1 MDIELMQISIQ
12 FDHSQVLDQVNMSFI
27 EGKINC
33 LMGPSGKGK
42 TTILNII
49 MDLLKPDGG
58 EVLGVQG
65 KQIAVVFQEDRLIEH
80 WDAVKNVKL
89 VCDTLEEEHIR
100 QEFLK
105 VGVEDVKDKPVRDFS
120 GGMRRRVAIV
130 RAILA
135 KSDLLILDEPFRG
148 LDASLKGIVI
158 DYIKSNTVGK
168 TVIVVTHEL
177 EDVKLLEGKL
187 ITLE

>member
-1 MDIELMQISIQ
+1 MDIELKQISMQ
-12 FDHSQVLDQVNMSFI
+12 FDHRQVLDQVNMSFS
-27 EGKINC
+27 EGRINC

-49 MDLLKPDGG
+49 MDLLKPDNG
-58 EVLGVQG
+58 EVLGIQG
-65 KQIAVVFQEDRLIEH
+65 KRIAAVFQEDRLIEH
-80 WDAVKNVKL
+80 WDALKNVKL
-89 VCDTLEEEHIR
+89 VCDTLEEEQIR

-105 VGVEDVKDKPVRDFS
+105 VGVEEIKDKAVCDFS

-130 RAILA
+130 RALLA

-158 DYIKSNTVGK
+158 DYIKFKTEGK